1 MTLRRRITLTVV
13 AVSLLPLLVLVAVE
27 YGVERRHVLAEAGE
41 SHASIAADTLDR
53 LDRFLFERYRN
64 VVSWAR
70 LEVMG
75 DVVVD
80 DLDRRIAQ
88 TLHGLRADY
97 GVYSALYCLDK
108 EGNLVADSVPGVGRR
123 ETATPWFRAIAGG
136 EAAYLHADIPAAGGL
151 PEVLFAAPIP
161 GHAGSATNGFIGVLV
176 ARVDTAAIAA
186 LLDGVNGRL
195 VKLGHPVRIA
205 IRSGEGVVPPLAE
218 GGQVSRV
225 DGFTGEVI
233 GEARSRGYR
242 DFPGFGW
249 VLTLREAR
257 RTALAPMARTS
268 LLLKLVGGGA
278 VGVALLLAAFLA
290 RGLARPLEEVTRAA
304 EVIESSGK
312 LDVPLPAEGPDEIG
326 HLAAT
331 FNRML
336 HRLAEAQA
344 TLVQQERL
352 TAIGRVAAEMAHD
365 LATPA
370 TTVANLARRLHRNSP
385 EESREA
391 AQLALILDSA
401 TYVQGL
407 VRRLLD
413 FAHSEAPAS
422 EAVNVGEVVRQAV
435 AQAGEG
441 VDLRVAG
448 ALPAIF
454 GDANS
459 LTRMLVNL
467 IRNGREAAGEGGE
480 VAVTAGVDEGE
491 IEITVTDNGPG
502 IDKEVR
508 AHLFE
513 PFVTTKG
520 REGTGL
526 GLAIAYRISR
536 DHGGTVR
543 LVESRPGRTTFEVRL
558 PLNPVGSAT
567 VR

>member
-1 MTLRRRITLTVV
+1 VTLRRRITVSVV
-13 AVSLLPLLVLVAVE
+13 AVSLLPLLALVAVE
-27 YGVERRHVLAEAGE
+27 YGVERQHVLAEAGE
-41 SHASIAADTLDR
+41 SHASLAADTLDR

-88 TLHGLRADY
+88 TLHGLRGDY
-97 GVYSALYCLDK
+97 GVYSALYCLDAH
-108 EGNLVADSVPGVGRR
+108 GNVAADSVAGVASRR
-123 ETATPWFRAIAGG
+123 EADTPWFRSIISG
-136 EAAYLHADIPAAGGL
+136 EPSYQYADIPAAGGL
-151 PEVLFAAPIP
+151 PEVIFAAPIP
-161 GHAGSATNGFIGVLV
+161 GRAGAASPIGVLV
-176 ARVDTAAIAA
+176 ARVDPAAIAV
-186 LLDGVNGRL
+186 LLDGVNQRL
-195 VKLGHPVRIA
+195 AKLGHPVRIA
-205 IRSGEGVVPPLAE
+205 IRSGDGVKPSMAE
-218 GGQVSRV
+218 GDQASRV

-257 RTALAPMARTS
+257 ADALAPMARTG
-268 LLLKLVGGGA
+268 LLLQLVGGGA

-290 RGLARPLEEVTRAA
+290 RGLARPLEEITRAA
-304 EVIESSGK
+304 EAIESSGQ
-312 LDVPLPAEGPDEIG
+312 LDVSLPAKRPDEIG

-336 HRLAEAQA
+336 HRLADAQA
-344 TLVQQERL
+344 ILVRQERL
-352 TAIGRVAAEMAHD
+352 TAIGRVAAEVAHD

-370 TTVANLARRLHRNSP
+370 TTVANLARRLLRNSP

-413 FAHSEAPAS
+413 FAHSEAPTS

-448 ALPAIF
+448 VLPAIF
-454 GDANS
+454 GDANA

-480 VAVTAGVDEGE
+480 VAVTAAVDGGE
-491 IEITVTDNGPG
+491 IQITVTDDGPG
-502 IDKEVR
+502 VDKEVR

-536 DHGGTVR
+536 DHGGIVR
-543 LVESRPGRTTFEVRL
+543 LAESRLGWTTFEVRL
-558 PLNPVGSAT
+558 PLNPVKPAPST
-567 VR
+567 

>member
-1 MTLRRRITLTVV
+1 MTLRRRITLAVVTV
-13 AVSLLPLLVLVAVE
+13 SILPLLALVAVE
-27 YGVERRHVLAEAGE
+27 YGVERRQVLAEAGE
-41 SHASIAADTLDR
+41 GHASLAADTLDR

-75 DVVVD
+75 DVLVD

-97 GVYSALYCLDK
+97 GVYSDLYCLDAD
-108 EGNLVADSVPGVGRR
+108 GDVVADSVAGVPGRR
-123 ETATPWFRAIAGG
+123 EADKPWFRSIISG
-136 EAAYLHADIPAAGGL
+136 EPSYQHADIPAAGGL
-151 PEVLFAAPIP
+151 PEVIFAAPIP
-161 GHAGSATNGFIGVLV
+161 GRGGSTGPIGVLV
-176 ARVDTAAIAA
+176 ARIDPAAVAA
-186 LLDGVNGRL
+186 LLDGVNHRL
-195 VKLGHPVRIA
+195 AKLGHPVRVA
-205 IRSGEGVVPPLAE
+205 IRSGGGEPPLAP
-218 GGQVSRV
+218 GATASWL
-225 DGFTGEVI
+225 DAITGEVV
-233 GEARSRGYR
+233 GAARSRGYR
-242 DFPGFGW
+242 DFSGFGW

-257 RTALAPMARTS
+257 ASALAPMARTG
-268 LLLKLVGGGA
+268 LLLQLVGGGA

-290 RGLARPLEEVTRAA
+290 RGLARPLEEITHAA
-304 EVIESSGK
+304 EVIESSGE
-312 LDVPLPAEGPDEIG
+312 LDVTLPVGRSDEIG

-344 TLVQQERL
+344 TLVRQERL

-385 EESREA
+385 KESREA

-413 FAHSEAPAS
+413 FAHSEPPTS
-422 EAVNVGEVVRQAV
+422 EAVNVGEVVHQAV

-448 ALPAIF
+448 VLPAIF
-454 GDANS
+454 GDATA
-459 LTRMLVNL
+459 LTRMVVNL
-467 IRNGREAAGEGGE
+467 VRNGREAAGEGGE
-480 VAVTAGVDEGE
+480 VAVTAAVNGGE
-491 IEITVTDNGPG
+491 IAITVTDDGPG

-513 PFVTTKG
+513 PFITTKG

-526 GLAIAYRISR
+526 GLAIAYRIAA
-536 DHGGTVR
+536 DHGGTLR
-543 LVESRPGRTTFEVRL
+543 LTESRPGRTTFEVRL
-558 PLNPVGSAT
+558 PLPPAGSAA
-567 VR
+567 VG

>member
-1 MTLRRRITLTVV
+1 VTLRRRITVSVV
-13 AVSLLPLLVLVAVE
+13 AVSLLPLLALVAVE
-27 YGVERRHVLAEAGE
+27 YGVERQHALAEAGA

-64 VVSWAR
+64 VVSWAG

-88 TLHGLRADY
+88 SLHGLRADY
-97 GVYSALYCLDK
+97 GVYSALYCLDAD
-108 EGNLVADSVPGVGRR
+108 GNVVADSVAGVPGRR
-123 ETATPWFRAIAGG
+123 EAKTPWFRAIASG
-136 EAAYLHADIPAAGGL
+136 EPSYRHADIPAAGGL
-151 PEVLFAAPIP
+151 PEVIFAAPIP
-161 GHAGSATNGFIGVLV
+161 GHAGAVAPIGVLV
-176 ARVDTAAIAA
+176 ARVDPAAVAA
-186 LLDGVNGRL
+186 LLDGVNHRL
-195 VKLGHPVRIA
+195 AKLGHPVRIA
-205 IRSGEGVVPPLAE
+205 IRPGGGGEPPLAE
-218 GGQVSRV
+218 GDQASRV

-249 VLTLREAR
+249 ILTLREAR
-257 RTALAPMARTS
+257 ANALAPMARTG
-268 LLLKLVGGGA
+268 LLLQLVGGGA

-290 RGLARPLEEVTRAA
+290 RGLARPLEEITRAA
-304 EVIESSGK
+304 EVIEGSGK
-312 LDVPLPAEGPDEIG
+312 LDVPLAAERPDEIG

-344 TLVQQERL
+344 TLVRQERL

-370 TTVANLARRLHRNSP
+370 TTIANLARRLHRNSP

-413 FAHSEAPAS
+413 FAHSEAPSS

-448 ALPAIF
+448 VLPAIF
-454 GDANS
+454 GDANA

-480 VAVTAGVDEGE
+480 VAVTAAVASGE
-491 IEITVTDNGPG
+491 IEITVTDDGPG
-502 IDKEVR
+502 VDKEVR

-513 PFVTTKG
+513 PFITTKG

-526 GLAIAYRISR
+526 GLAIAYRIAR
-536 DHGGTVR
+536 DHGGTVH
-543 LVESRPGRTTFEVRL
+543 LAESRPGRTTFGVRL
-558 PLNPVGSAT
+558 PLAPAGPTVGG
-567 VR
+567 

>member
-1 MTLRRRITLTVV
+1 VTLRRRITLAVV

-41 SHASIAADTLDR
+41 SHASLAADTLDR

-80 DLDRRIAQ
+80 DIDRRIAQ

-97 GVYSALYCLDK
+97 GVYSALYCLDAD
-108 EGNLVADSVPGVGRR
+108 GNLVADSVAGAAGRR
-123 ETATPWFRAIAGG
+123 EAGTPWFRAIASGDSL
-136 EAAYLHADIPAAGGL
+136 YRHADIPASGGL
-151 PEVLFAAPIP
+151 PEVIFAAPIP
-161 GHAGSATNGFIGVLV
+161 GHVGASSPIGVLV
-176 ARVDTAAIAA
+176 ARIDPAAVAV
-186 LLDGVNGRL
+186 LLDGVNHRL
-195 VKLGHPVRIA
+195 AKLGHPVRIA
-205 IRSGEGVVPPLAE
+205 IRSGDGVKPSLAE
-218 GGQVSRV
+218 GGQASWV

-233 GEARSRGYR
+233 GEARSHGYR
-242 DFPGFGW
+242 DFSGFGW

-257 RTALAPMARTS
+257 ANALAPMARTG
-268 LLLKLVGGGA
+268 LLLQLVGGGA
-278 VGVALLLAAFLA
+278 VVVGLLLAAFLA
-290 RGLARPLEEVTRAA
+290 RGLARPLEEITHAA

-312 LDVPLPAEGPDEIG
+312 LDLTLPVGRPDEIG

-336 HRLAEAQA
+336 HRLVEAQA
-344 TLVQQERL
+344 TLVRQERL
-352 TAIGRVAAEMAHD
+352 TAIGRVAAEVAHD

-370 TTVANLARRLHRNSP
+370 TTIANLARRLHRNSP

-391 AQLALILDSA
+391 AQLSLILDSA
-401 TYVQGL
+401 AYVQGL

-413 FAHSEAPAS
+413 FAHSEAPVS
-422 EAVNVGEVVRQAV
+422 EAVNVGTVVRQAV
-435 AQAGEG
+435 TQAGGG

-448 ALPAIF
+448 VLPAIF
-454 GDANS
+454 GDANA

-467 IRNGREAAGEGGE
+467 IRNGREAAGAEGE
-480 VAVTAGVDEGE
+480 VAVTAAVNGSE
-491 IEITVTDNGPG
+491 IEITVTDDGPG
-502 IDKEVR
+502 MDKEVR

-513 PFVTTKG
+513 PFITTKG

-526 GLAIAYRISR
+526 GLAIAYRIAR
-536 DHGGTVR
+536 DHGGIVR
-543 LVESRPGRTTFEVRL
+543 LIESRPGRTTFEVSL
-558 PLNPVGSAT
+558 PLNPVESGA
-567 VR
+567 VG

>member
-13 AVSLLPLLVLVAVE
+13 AVSLLPILVLVAVE
-27 YGVERRHVLAEAGE
+27 YGVERQHVLEEAGE
-41 SHASIAADTLDR
+41 SHASLAADTLDR

-80 DLDRRIAQ
+80 DLDRRIAK
-88 TLHGLRADY
+88 TLHSLRADY

-108 EGNLVADSVPGVGRR
+108 EGNLAADSVAGVGRR
-123 ETATPWFRAIAGG
+123 ETESPWFQAIMAG
-136 EAAYLHADIPAAGGL
+136 EPSYWHADIPAAGGL
-151 PEVLFAAPIP
+151 PEVVFAAPIP
-161 GHAGSATNGFIGVLV
+161 GHAGSGSPLGVLV
-176 ARVDTAAIAA
+176 ARIDPAAVAA

-195 VKLGHPVRIA
+195 AKLGHPVRIA
-205 IRSGEGVVPPLAE
+205 IRPGDGVEPPLAE

-225 DGFTGEVI
+225 DGFTGEVV

-249 VLTLREAR
+249 ILTLREAR
-257 RTALAPMARTS
+257 ENALAPMARTS
-268 LLLKLVGGGA
+268 LLLQLVGGGA
-278 VGVALLLAAFLA
+278 IGVALLLATFLA

-304 EVIESSGK
+304 EVIESNGK
-312 LDVPLPAEGPDEIG
+312 LDVLLPAERLDEIG
-326 HLAAT
+326 YLAAT

-336 HRLAEAQA
+336 RRLAEAQA
-344 TLVQQERL
+344 TLVRQERL
-352 TAIGRVAAEMAHD
+352 TAIGRVAAEVAHD

-370 TTVANLARRLHRNSP
+370 TTIANLARRLHRNSLG
-385 EESREA
+385 ESREA

-413 FAHSEAPAS
+413 FAHSEAPTS
-422 EAVNVGEVVRQAV
+422 EEVNVGEVVRQAV
-435 AQAGEG
+435 AQAGKG
-441 VDLRVAG
+441 VELRVAG
-448 ALPAIF
+448 RLPAIF
-454 GDANS
+454 GNANA

-467 IRNGREAAGEGGE
+467 IRNGSEAAGERGE
-480 VAVTAGVDEGE
+480 VAVTAAVNGGE
-491 IEITVTDNGPG
+491 IEITVTDDGPG
-502 IDKEVR
+502 IDEEVR

-526 GLAIAYRISR
+526 GLAIAYRIGR
-536 DHGGTVR
+536 DHGGTLR

-558 PLNPVGSAT
+558 PLNPMGPVAG
-567 VR
+567 